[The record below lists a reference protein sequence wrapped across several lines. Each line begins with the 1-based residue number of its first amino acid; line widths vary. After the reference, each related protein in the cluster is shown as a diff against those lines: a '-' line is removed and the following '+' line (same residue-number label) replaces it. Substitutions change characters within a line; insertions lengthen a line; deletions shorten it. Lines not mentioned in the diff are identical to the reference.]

1 MKSSRKSN
9 WELVVQSLE
18 ALGGARTAQELTEY
32 FKCHF
37 PETQPGNEG
46 RKPSNVRMELAML
59 SVNVPGRLHYNISK
73 PKFRRSDTGHP
84 KDRIFFAGGGLYELY
99 DPARH
104 GIWEVFEGE
113 DGKPRVRRV
122 RGEIL
127 EHDLQHEPLSIS
139 RDQPEEPVEDEVT
152 SGIPEVMVCE
162 SIPESPAPIKVPLAM
177 TAESVT
183 VPSETANGRDSFEEI
198 CKVLDSLALKRPI
211 FHSEADFQHALAWE
225 IGLLHP
231 GTHIRLEI
239 PSIFRER
246 RASID
251 MLTRDESRV
260 RFFELKYKTRG
271 ANVELNGETFI
282 LKQQSAHD
290 QGASDFL
297 KDVCRIEAFVA
308 ATPGA
313 EGFAIML
320 TNDAKYWSDS
330 FRSTVI
336 DREFKLYQGREIGGT
351 LSWLLSAGPGSIG
364 KRERS
369 LHLRNK
375 YRVEWKEY
383 SDLSSKGVPPYRY
396 LCLQIQS

>member
-1 MKSSRKSN
+1 
-9 WELVVQSLE
+9 
-18 ALGGARTAQELTEY
+18 
-32 FKCHF
+32 
-37 PETQPGNEG
+37 
-46 RKPSNVRMELAML
+46 
-59 SVNVPGRLHYNISK
+59 
-73 PKFRRSDTGHP
+73 
-84 KDRIFFAGGGLYELY
+84 LY
-99 DPARH
+99 DPAKH
-104 GIWEVFEGE
+104 GIWEVFGGE

-122 RGEIL
+122 MSGLVEQ
-127 EHDLQHEPLSIS
+127 EQQHEPSPRASDPLECLIEDETFPQNPKGTAGEFVPDSPA
-139 RDQPEEPVEDEVT
+139 QVMMPVE
-152 SGIPEVMVCE
+152 
-162 SIPESPAPIKVPLAM
+162 VPPDSL
-177 TAESVT
+177 T
-183 VPSETANGRDSFEEI
+183 VPSGTSDGRDSFEQI

-246 RASID
+246 RAPID

-260 RFFELKYKTRG
+260 RYFELKYKTRG
-271 ANVELNGETFI
+271 ANIELNGETFI
-282 LKQQSAHD
+282 LKQQSAQD

-320 TNDAKYWSDS
+320 TNDAQYWADS
-330 FRSTVI
+330 FRPTVI
-336 DREFKLYQGREIGGT
+336 DREFKLVHGREIEGT
-351 LSWLLSAGPGSIG
+351 LSWLPSAGLGSIG

-375 YRVEWKEY
+375 YRVHWKDY
-383 SDLSSKGVPPYRY
+383 SDLSTKGVPPWAAPPRRTPGE
-396 LCLQIQS
+396 